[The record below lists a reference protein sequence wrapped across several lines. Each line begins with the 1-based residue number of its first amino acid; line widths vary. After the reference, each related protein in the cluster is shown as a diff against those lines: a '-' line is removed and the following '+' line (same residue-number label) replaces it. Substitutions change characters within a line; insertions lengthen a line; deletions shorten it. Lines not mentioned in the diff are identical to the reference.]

1 MPSMMKKAYYIISPE
16 IVEHKKKHITTL
28 SVVIRDPGLGQAQKA
43 YLLYK
48 PNTIAFVLVI

>member
-1 MPSMMKKAYYIISPE
+1 LNTKKSIY
-16 IVEHKKKHITTL
+16 TTL